1 MMIQTQAGNRLRSR
15 PASRLHSLTH
25 SLTDLTALATFCLRA
40 SPIQGIAVHSASTSP
55 SVSSTN
61 YKQEGSP

>member
-25 SLTDLTALATFCLRA
+25 SLTHRSNRTRNFL
-40 SPIQGIAVHSASTSP
+40 SQGFADTGDRRSLGIHEP
-55 SVSSTN
+55 
-61 YKQEGSP
+61 